1 MKESP
6 QIGQRLGPES
16 PSGIKRVHVGCGPH
30 AIMASWWNVDIRKFP
45 GIDEAFDATQP
56 WPYEDLEFIYAE
68 HFLEHLRLD
77 KALLFLTHAG
87 NSLREGGVLRLSTP
101 NLEWVVHTH
110 FQTGPVGLDKRL
122 MDTLWINRAFH
133 GWGHQFLY
141 SPEMLHQLLSEL
153 GYCSLAVC
161 THGESRHPALM
172 NIEKHGKYSVV
183 DGFPS
188 VVILEATRGPSA
200 ILAPPKL
207 QNFILKNFLRQVI
220 GGH

>member
-1 MKESP
+1 MTD
-6 QIGQRLGPES
+6 
-16 PSGIKRVHVGCGPH
+16 
-30 AIMASWWNVDIRKFP
+30 WWNVDIRKFP

-56 WPYEDLEFIYAE
+56 WPYTDLEFVYAE
-68 HFLEHLRLD
+68 HFIEHLRLD

-87 NSLREGGVLRLSTP
+87 NSLRESGVLRLSTP

-110 FQTGPVGLDKRL
+110 FQTGSVDLQKRL

-141 SPEMLHQLLSEL
+141 SPEMLHHLLGQL
-153 GYCSLAVC
+153 GYRSIKPCNYGKSA
-161 THGESRHPALM
+161 HPALT
-172 NIEKHGKYSVV
+172 NIEKHGKFSVV

-188 VVILEATRGPSA
+188 VVIVEATRGPDR
-200 ILAPPKL
+200 LAVPHGL
-207 QNFILKNFLRQVI
+207 QNFLQKNFLRQVI